1 MEMRELI
8 PFYAQ
13 VSSSVGRLI
22 SYAQVKDITQ
32 SYHNF
37 LSSSGEIA
45 NIYVH
50 MSPDDKLDIS

>member
-1 MEMRELI
+1 VDDVVEMRELI

-22 SYAQVKDITQ
+22 SYAQVKDKTQ

-37 LSSSGEIA
+37 LSSSSEIA
-45 NIYVH
+45 NI
-50 MSPDDKLDIS
+50 